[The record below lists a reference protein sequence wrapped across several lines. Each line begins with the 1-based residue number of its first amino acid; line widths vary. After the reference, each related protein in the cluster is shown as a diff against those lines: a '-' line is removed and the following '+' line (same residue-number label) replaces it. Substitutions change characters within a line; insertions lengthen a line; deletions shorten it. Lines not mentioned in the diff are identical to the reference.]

1 MEQKIREL
9 IKQAMI
15 QKNKPMQITYKNILE
30 TAQKTAKRTNSEV
43 TEEMLITAAK
53 NEIKQLEELLSIC
66 EKSTEQYAEKIMETK
81 KKIEYCKNVLPKM
94 ATEQEIR
101 EFLTSTDIP
110 KNIGMAMK
118 ALKERFGAYMDS
130 RMASQIAKEYA
141 SA

>member
-118 ALKERFGAYMDS
+118 ALKERFGANMDG